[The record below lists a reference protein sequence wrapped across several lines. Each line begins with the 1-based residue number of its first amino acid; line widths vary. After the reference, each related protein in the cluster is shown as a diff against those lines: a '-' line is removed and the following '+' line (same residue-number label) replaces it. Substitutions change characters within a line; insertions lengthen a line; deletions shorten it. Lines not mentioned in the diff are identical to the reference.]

1 MPKLISTNPAK
12 NYEVLGYVNVS
23 SPQEIKQK
31 VTAAQKVKTAWKEL
45 GVAKRVK
52 ILRPLLREFA
62 KRKEELALLITKE
75 IGKPI
80 KESLDDIEWEKD
92 YFEWFL
98 ENGQK
103 YLSEE
108 TTFEDKKSVHK
119 ILYEPLGV
127 AAVIVPWNFPY
138 DNFVWAVIPNL
149 IAGNTVVFK
158 HSEECPLTG
167 KFIEEVMEKINLPKG
182 VFSEI
187 YGDGKVGET
196 LVNQNVDLIWFTG
209 SSKVGKYLYEI
220 AGKKF
225 VKSVLEMGGSNPGIV
240 FNDVD
245 VESIGEKIYGKRFS
259 NCGQV
264 CDSLKRLIVHQSIF
278 NEVLESLKKA
288 VEAKA
293 VGDPEDERTDI
304 GSLVAKR
311 QLELLESQVE
321 DAVKNGAKIITG
333 GKRPENL
340 KGAYYLPTILTDI
353 KPEMRV
359 WREETFGPVLPVV
372 PFKTEEEAIKLANA
386 TIYGLG
392 GQIYTKDKKR
402 ALKVAVKIEAGA
414 VGINEVSHLLP
425 CNPFGGYKES
435 GVGREHGRHGFQELT
450 QIKVV
455 SVEK

>member
-1 MPKLISTNPAK
+1 MAT
-12 NYEVLGYVNVS
+12 
-23 SPQEIKQK
+23 
-31 VTAAQKVKTAWKEL
+31 AQKAKTAWKEL

-52 ILRPLLREFA
+52 ILRPLLGEFA
-62 KRKEELALLITKE
+62 KRKEELALLITRE
-75 IGKPI
+75 MGKPL

-167 KFIEEVMEKINLPKG
+167 RFIEEIMERVDLPKG

-196 LVNQNVDLIWFTG
+196 LVNQNVNLIWFTG

-220 AGKKF
+220 AGRKF

-240 FNDVD
+240 FDDVD
-245 VESIGEKIYGKRFS
+245 IGGVVDKLYSQRFS

-278 NEVLESLKKA
+278 DKLVESLKKV
-288 VEAKA
+288 VESKL
-293 VGDPEDERTDI
+293 VGDPEDKRTDI
-304 GSLVAKR
+304 GPLVAKR

-321 DAVKNGAKIITG
+321 EAVKNGVKIITG

-340 KGAYYLPTILTDI
+340 EGAYYLPTILTGI

-359 WREETFGPVLPVV
+359 WREETFGPVLPVI
-372 PFKTEEEAIKLANA
+372 PFKTEEEAVKLAND
-386 TIYGLG
+386 TVYGLG
-392 GQIYTKDKKR
+392 AQIYTKDKKR
-402 ALKVAVKIEAGA
+402 ALRVASEIQAGT
-414 VGINEVSHLLP
+414 ININDVSHFQA
-425 CNPFGGYKES
+425 CNPFGGYKDS
-435 GVGREHGRHGFQELT
+435 GMGREHGRHGFQELT